1 MTDPQ
6 TPPPAEGSGRADGP
20 AASPSSDAEVERP
33 QAEVEAPRSPQAAGP
48 TPRRRRRFPWRKLTR
63 GTLLVVGCLLAIFS
77 VLIIWVRAELL
88 NTDVYVN
95 TMAPLASSPAVQNA
109 IATDISN
116 QVSAKVDVQAK
127 VRDAL
132 PPSAASL
139 AAPLASQLKN
149 FTYDAAKRVVS
160 SDRFQN

>member
-1 MTDPQ
+1 MT
-6 TPPPAEGSGRADGP
+6 ES
-20 AASPSSDAEVERP
+20 ERP
-33 QAEVEAPRSPQAAGP
+33 APTNGDEGGDDPAQAGGA
-48 TPRRRRRFPWRKLTR
+48 TPRRRRDSRRRRLAR

-77 VLIIWVRAELL
+77 VLIMWVRAELL
-88 NTDVYVN
+88 NTDAYVA

-116 QVSAKVDVQAK
+116 QLSAKVDVQAK

-139 AAPLASQLKN
+139 AAPLATQLKS
-149 FTYDAAKRVVS
+149 FTYDAAKRLVS
-160 SDRFQN
+160 S